1 MATFSVAYNISSRAA
16 KPSWHIWLAPH
27 NLTPYNAFTG
37 MTMGYMANSYSTSNN
52 GGSVN
57 SQDSLWQMKM
67 ASAHHNQ
74 QAPPQA
80 DSRSQ
85 YGAYDPLTHGG
96 YGVLDDYAQ
105 YPPRMDSRGGGGTP
119 DAYSNAPPSRQ
130 DFGPPDKRLRQLYQ
144 GKFNQGLATTLG
156 QGSSVSKREKTESG

>member
-1 MATFSVAYNISSRAA
+1 
-16 KPSWHIWLAPH
+16 
-27 NLTPYNAFTG
+27 
-37 MTMGYMANSYSTSNN
+37 MGYMANSYSNSQN

-67 ASAHHNQ
+67 SAHHNQ
-74 QAPPQA
+74 PPPA
-80 DSRSQ
+80 DTRSQ
-85 YGAYDPLTHGG
+85 YGGQYDPLTHGG

-105 YPPRMDSRGGGGTP
+105 YPRMDRGGGNTP

-144 GKFNQGLATTLG
+144 GKLFG
-156 QGSSVSKREKTESG
+156 VWHF